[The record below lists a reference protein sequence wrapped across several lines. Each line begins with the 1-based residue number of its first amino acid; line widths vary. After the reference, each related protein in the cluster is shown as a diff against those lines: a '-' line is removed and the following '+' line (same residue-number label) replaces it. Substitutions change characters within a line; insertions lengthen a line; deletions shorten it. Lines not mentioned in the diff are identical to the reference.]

1 MDKNEN
7 LEFVTLEELRHKLM
21 QDPEFVAEYK
31 RLEEQ
36 EQLMASLKAQREA
49 QNLTQKDIAEKTG
62 MKMQNVSRLE
72 RGLVHPTLDT
82 LSRYANALGGRIEFV
97 LN

>member
-1 MDKNEN
+1 MIDNEDY
-7 LEFVTLEELRHKLM
+7 EFITLSDLLAKKM
-21 QDPEFVAEYK
+21 QNPAFAAEYK

-62 MKMQNVSRLE
+62 MKIQ
-72 RGLVHPTLDT
+72 
-82 LSRYANALGGRIEFV
+82 
-97 LN
+97 

>member
-1 MDKNEN
+1 
-7 LEFVTLEELRHKLM
+7 M
-21 QDPEFVAEYK
+21 QNPAFAAEYK

-62 MKMQNVSRLE
+62 MKIQNVSRLE
-72 RGLVHPTLDT
+72 RGLVRPTLDT